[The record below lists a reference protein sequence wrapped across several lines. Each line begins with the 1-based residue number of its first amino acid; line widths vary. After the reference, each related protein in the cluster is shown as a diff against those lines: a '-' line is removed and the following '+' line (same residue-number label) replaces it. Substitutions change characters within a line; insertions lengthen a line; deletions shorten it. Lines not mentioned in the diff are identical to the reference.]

1 MPARVRDAV
10 AGRVGVGVVAGSR
23 LIPVRVGDIEI
34 EVEAVAVAGTEPTSG
49 RAAKA
54 AANVLEAFGRAQDA
68 IIEVAKST
76 AQMIEKA
83 GAAARPDRVEVEFG
97 LKFSAS
103 GGVIMAGVAG
113 EASLKVTLGY
123 DVAARPAASPPR
135 GGRRRSRCLPG
146 RRAGVIVT
154 AAAGVPDRRVPGYL
168 GRVLDAATAPVGT
181 CFQVAPGVLVTA
193 WHVLDDIGAA
203 SRGRPGAGRS
213 AGAAGSRSAPS
224 SRGWIR
230 CVTWRC

>member
-1 MPARVRDAV
+1 M
-10 AGRVGVGVVAGSR
+10 GRGGGSR

-34 EVEAVAVAGTEPTSG
+34 EVEAVRVAGTEATSG

-54 AANVLEAFGRAQDA
+54 AGNVLEAFGRAQEA

-76 AQMIEKA
+76 AEMIDKA

-123 DVAARPAASPPR
+123 DIAARPVTGAPLAAAST
-135 GGRRRSRCLPG
+135 GGPLQEP
-146 RRAGVIVT
+146 
-154 AAAGVPDRRVPGYL
+154 
-168 GRVLDAATAPVGT
+168 
-181 CFQVAPGVLVTA
+181 
-193 WHVLDDIGAA
+193 
-203 SRGRPGAGRS
+203 S
-213 AGAAGSRSAPS
+213 AGS
-224 SRGWIR
+224 S
-230 CVTWRC
+230 